1 MYSPGQTRSR
11 SFSDKLLCLAG
22 QYCTRIM
29 KTQKIKIIYKMN
41 VKVVEYEMRRFMKKT
56 QLEARYI
63 YVVELSLILFVNYAA
78 GSPEKG
84 QLICQISRL

>member
-1 MYSPGQTRSR
+1 
-11 SFSDKLLCLAG
+11 
-22 QYCTRIM
+22 M

-63 YVVELSLILFVNYAA
+63 YVVELRNEAILRNMW
-78 GSPEKG
+78 
-84 QLICQISRL
+84 